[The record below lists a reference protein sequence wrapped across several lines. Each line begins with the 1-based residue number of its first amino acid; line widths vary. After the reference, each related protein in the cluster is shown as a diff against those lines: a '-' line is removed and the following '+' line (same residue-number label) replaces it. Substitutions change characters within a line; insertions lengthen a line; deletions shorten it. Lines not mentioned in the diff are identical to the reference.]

1 MRKKQIMIVEDE
13 LIIAEDVKYSLISSG
28 FEVFE
33 VVATGSD
40 SVRLA
45 GELKPDVILMD
56 ILLEGDMSGIEAAQ
70 EIKRTSKVPIV
81 FCTALTDEHTKKMAK
96 LTDPHGYITK
106 PFEESELQ
114 SALSDLFSNN

>member
-1 MRKKQIMIVEDE
+1 MRKKQILIVEDE

-40 SVRLA
+40 SIRLA
-45 GELKPDVILMD
+45 GELKPDAILMD
-56 ILLEGDMSGIEAAQ
+56 ILLEGDMSGIEAAM

-81 FCTALTDEHTKKMAK
+81 FCTALTDENTKRMAS
-96 LTDPHGYITK
+96 LTEPHGYITK
-106 PFEESELQ
+106 PFEESELHNTL
-114 SALSDLFSNN
+114 SAVFSKN

>member
-28 FEVFE
+28 FDVFE

-40 SVRLA
+40 CIRLA

-56 ILLEGDMSGIEAAQ
+56 ILLEGDMNGIEAAK
-70 EIKRTSKVPIV
+70 EIKRISSIPIV
-81 FCTALTDEHTKKMAK
+81 FCTALTDEHTRNMAK
-96 LTDPHGYITK
+96 LINPHGYITK
-106 PFEESELQ
+106 PFEESELHNTL
-114 SALSDLFSNN
+114 SAVFNTN

>member
-81 FCTALTDEHTKKMAK
+81 FCTALTDEHTKRMAS
-96 LTDPHGYITK
+96 LTDPDGYITK
-106 PFEESELQ
+106 PFEESELHSTL
-114 SALSDLFSNN
+114 SAVFNKN